1 MLVDSQRD
9 FLLVGWDP
17 LHGRASLSTH
27 FPAVSPRQGKAGVGV
42 LMEKLNNA
50 GNAKPSGEK
59 QRV

>member
-1 MLVDSQRD
+1 MGGVVLVDSQRD
-9 FLLVGWDP
+9 LFPLGRDP
-17 LHGRASLSTH
+17 LHARH
-27 FPAVSPRQGKAGVGV
+27 FPIVSPRQGKAGVGV